1 MNDNELYKLCQEY
14 GVKARKW
21 KNKFISL
28 LPEVAKREL
37 YKKKGF
43 ESIYEFAAKVG
54 GVGRKTVE
62 AVFQVQKYIEDKP
75 ALKAVLP
82 KVGIN
87 KIRTIATLATQ
98 ENQIELADKVIK
110 MSKPALELYAKEQRA
125 PKIET
130 PPGRKMRILSF
141 HVDEAVE
148 LELRKLK
155 NEGETFN
162 DVMRKLLAL
171 VPKEKVVKPRKTKK
185 SKSRPVPAQQRRE
198 VSAETNGKCSI
209 PGCNKP
215 AEEIHHKK
223 PWAIFKKHDE
233 LQALCK
239 GHHELKHQGDTL
251 IDKKFRM
258 YKMQAALN
266 SG

>member
-1 MNDNELYKLCQEY
+1 MNDKELYKLCQEY
-14 GVKARKW
+14 GAKARMW
-21 KNKFISL
+21 KNKFIAL
-28 LPEVAKREL
+28 LPEVAKRKL

-87 KIRTIATLATQ
+87 KIRTIASLATR
-98 ENQIELADKVIK
+98 ENQNELADKVIK
-110 MSKPALELYAKEQRA
+110 MSKPALELYAREQRA
-125 PKIET
+125 PKIKT
-130 PPGRKMRILSF
+130 PPGRKMKILSF

-162 DVMRKLLAL
+162 DVMKKLLAL

-185 SKSRPVPAQQRRE
+185 SKSRPVPAQKRRE
-198 VSAETNGKCSI
+198 VLAETNGKCSVSE
-209 PGCNKP
+209 CNKP
-215 AEEIHHKK
+215 AKEVHHLK
-223 PWAIFKKHDE
+223 PWAIFKKHEE
-233 LQALCK
+233 LEPLCK
-239 GHHELKHQGDTL
+239 VHHELRHQGEKK
-251 IDKKFRM
+251 IDEKFRM
-258 YKMQAALN
+258 YKMQGVLF
-266 SG
+266 